1 MIQDCFSPKV
11 SFKRAGVGKLRLG
24 EKAGLLQVRCQT
36 DVNLKFDV
44 NLKPVNTCT
53 RLSASRMSG
62 VATLKQTATS
72 DINVNRYFNLD
83 NAFITTRYKLNP
95 ASIFARPSTSAFVS
109 ARPHKIAGT
118 HDSYRAFDNF
128 VATEKLYPSGIEV
141 FESGFNRIIGLVS
154 SIDDGVLTG
163 NYLKNGL
170 PSSRVS
176 RDSIFL
182 RSQEQFG
189 KPTGDHNNYKLVLE
203 MDKPST
209 DMLESFLAIRID
221 APIENFRSHKPLSYK
236 FHNLKFTDPS
246 GNLIVQYK
254 DFTAVGESKYLST
267 VNPTTYLTEPLINN
281 AKLDKD
287 DSNYPLLLNESGYL
301 LNIDIETSTL
311 DDPFDTGFSKGFSED
326 NRPISGR
333 REDFRIISLEI
344 LSQGVSNLR
353 NDAILP
359 FSVQVPATGLRTER
373 KIFPSNLLKYNFDTT
388 IYPSGEH
395 SLWKD
400 DSNNTFNDTEDNSY
414 LSNLLRLD
422 GNDKFIELSST
433 TAVADSGKLKLKFSH
448 EPPTSAFRYAD
459 GAFQFAFESDSFDA
473 AGKRQVS
480 DIDSFFVV
488 DDIELKVTAK
498 KSASSRDY
506 VIDVVGYSDDKLLH
520 ITPKIGGFLQNASGQ
535 HPSGIG
541 VTPVSSGFANINDL
555 GISTLPISDKF
566 SYFETSGTNNLGG
579 NHYSLPLT
587 PIVNTTEFTEYTI
600 PLDIYPDNVR
610 LGKSVDYS
618 MSSYFEHLYLDL
630 FPFPSGA
637 AISNISLLIKYRPSN
652 ALPLHTIAHE
662 KEPLHRSRTKAYPSS
677 SQSADRKINSI
688 IQNSGLSLI
697 ESIPHGYQSPTTIK
711 TNYARRWRGVGGN
724 VVTGPFQPTVF
735 DFSFENPQLD
745 TPFLNGAFDF
755 TKIEDGFVLPNQSG
769 LLNNNVS
776 GFYNASFSSNLI
788 ENIGLRF
795 NSSGLFVN
803 QQRDYKTLDWTQTGS
818 ELSGKI
824 LDSFGKALRL
834 SGPDA
839 NINFGSGISVSGGFA
854 AYIRFS
860 PDVSISGSSYNLWD
874 SGVLLSKWNHGEEL
888 EFLLAYSGGH
898 LAAHARDIDNNTI
911 SIYDSQDYTNYQYP
925 LSVLLTYN
933 DNLSSGLKLYADSEI
948 ASGSYNLLRA
958 SSTPFFMAS
967 GNSPIVAGFS
977 SASGVGTNV
986 FVTDIGLSFHNA
998 SGSNIRESG
1007 INLDMKQTDVE
1018 DFFSGHRAKFWN
1030 AGESNVYDRYKL
1042 WSFVDQNTDKW
1053 HIGHFNL
1060 CMFDQSFSR
1069 FTKRVGRDYIQFKL
1083 SHSGFPYYQTT
1094 NLALPS
1100 GSIQT
1105 SGLAYHSQLENDMLR
1120 LDIGT
1125 IPDGDSHRLYSA
1137 SPRIS
1142 KNFPRGY
1149 KFEESAFVVDTVIQS
1164 QIDQEVNWN
1173 DGNTGPKLIVSL
1185 YAPQKDPTT
1194 YVESNFG
1201 LVNRHYHYLPSNG
1214 CMTKVSS
1221 TFDYNDWVDKSEPWA
1236 EFNPRTA
1243 STEFDHK
1250 FYSDD
1255 IDKMFIQ
1262 YDIAFPSGD
1271 KFNSNIKL
1279 HAINLNLENV
1289 LASGDTVESSGFALY
1304 ASGNTISANALE
1316 LFVDALVNISGA
1328 PPSGLTLYS
1337 SGAAIPTVS
1346 GESPSGLLMS
1356 TLAYDPS
1363 TVGRAS
1369 GMYLGSGLSL
1379 FSSGDGTIG
1388 FDPSLIIHEGMYGVV
1403 NTDFNPVVNLFTEG
1417 GASGVKVSDGA
1428 LSISTFNDGILD
1440 STSGDLFLFNQS
1452 AGLADPVLDSGNIT
1466 MFLHGVPQLNPF
1478 IELVDTMPLYLG
1490 GLDFNTTS
1498 SGSLDLR
1505 IIGQPIIN
1513 GANNDIH
1520 LFTTNYSVAPGD
1532 LGQEF
1537 INWTNINTGTG
1548 ILTVENDYSYLESN
1562 DEIRGV
1568 DLICYGDCD
1577 STDEPCTDPE
1587 IIIHGKNFG
1596 QDCVD
1601 GGIFRAKRLYT
1612 NLATS
1617 GFKTDVGYSGNYYGI
1632 RKLTGLIP
1640 HAPYDIKVVGRTAG
1654 EERKELPRSLS
1665 IGYGTNENVH
1675 FSGIKLIAD
1684 GIQGASGNAPP
1695 SSTTPRNAFDE
1706 YGKSVC
1712 VGKKY
1717 MVVGSPKHHVFD
1729 YDSRDLGEA
1738 GTVFLYERNPEPSG
1752 YDWSNQDDKS
1762 GFSFVSELT
1771 LPVGLKRD
1779 YKVDFISSENSLDP
1793 LKKLPFPTTKSNW
1806 YNIGEGR
1813 NFGSSVDMSNSGES
1827 PTIVVGAP
1835 NSVWSRTFADPVP
1848 TPIDVALFVFTRPF
1862 KEFEV
1867 VKTLGHGAEETVI
1880 PGKRTY
1886 RDILPALDNV
1896 NFLYKYYS
1904 NPAISINLKVI
1915 VVEPNLTSGPVGD
1928 QGFIGE
1934 TEGVAHKFSIFN
1946 HERGNFRGQSHTTQ
1960 MFQQLQEI
1968 FHGPTSGVY
1977 PFDDSKPNSGIPV
1990 IVGALV
1996 DDSISMGEETLGESG
2011 NDAIDQFFDW
2021 YKEYSLASG
2030 VKNFDNQSSAGA
2042 TFRGSTD
2049 SGEDWIKL
2057 SINLISQVFDT
2068 GRMTAS
2074 EDFKLF
2080 STSVGTFN
2088 NNTARFN
2095 ISPPSGGAVF
2105 VYEEEIN
2112 DGVLEWNPI
2121 QIIDS
2126 PTESRNIHP
2135 DRFGHDVAISDDKS
2149 TIVIGSPYMDEAVG
2163 IYERDETVIA
2173 SEYVG
2178 GWINRVGQNDEP
2190 FGYLRDKY
2198 RRYQELN
2205 KALGSAQ
2212 ANKILFDE
2220 LNASGKL
2227 QLRIDENIQPY
2238 SLNQYYKHSDMIPT
2252 IPGGWN
2258 FLYSKFAP
2266 TPRLGYSVDI
2276 NSDGSIIAAGAPTD
2290 SVLNEYNDFAVWWRP
2305 GATHTSQWFSTTN
2318 AGSVTMLEGRKYYPH
2333 NNKAVE
2339 YTRLGN
2345 KHRILNEE
2353 EQGAGLFDHMTAIY
2367 RNAGI
2372 DFSRLPNSEVDIP
2385 NDTGLVFMITPAID
2399 GLSDEIVENIQNWLG
2414 LGDRHLVLVSDDP
2427 IYEGSGAYATTN
2439 NVVNQLLTRLD
2450 SRMEVVPARSEYE
2463 SLIGSNRKDNIP
2475 FNELDISIIPSFIPD
2490 GTTGFSYPNIFDN
2503 SFSGLRGS
2511 GVADIKLNY
2520 PGIYEGYHCSER
2532 RNNIF
2537 ETDLAGNETGDFPT
2551 YQELNDRCE
2560 MIPQHGGDLRAEW
2573 IDFCENPIGL
2583 GIITFPVNLALAF
2596 GTQTSV
2602 SVGCCIEDCPPPS
2615 PNLPNREPIPLL
2627 VASEHIS
2634 EERIIPAIPEKI
2646 VEEDVVVG
2654 YEVKTTGPFFSND
2667 CFEEAAFYWT
2677 ADSNNYKG
2685 LNTNLGFTSSPSKY
2699 ITDNESV
2706 ASRKNILRSESH
2718 TEGQVKNVRNQ
2729 IGHFNIIAKEKYKD
2743 TTSEVYIIGNTEM
2756 ELREFILSEA
2766 DNDKNLLIYRS
2777 ILKSVDSDEFLTRI
2791 AQLGG
2796 WTNRTTFKDGREDSY
2811 LEELFAFL
2819 PPDVAYNVNDLENHI
2834 LTSTYDAAWIA
2845 NTDQTIPSEDLNV
2858 LKAWLSQGNRKLF
2871 ISCGRED
2878 SSENQT
2884 ITDQNIPL
2892 ENIEA
2897 VESLVAGLELN
2908 IKPLR
2913 LPVKNKVASTRD
2925 FFPATENFYSSFGE
2939 VANEFGDFNFNR
2951 SVSAGLLAHNSLS
2964 IFGGE
2969 RLIGTDDEP
2978 TSQERRLPNLLTDD
2992 NFVILG
2998 VPFFKTGVAKV
3009 TFPVLPGSGYRIFI
3023 DTISATP
3030 DERSSFEYKFT
3041 NCNRRFGVLSSGS
3054 LSDITDIV
3062 HMPSDTDHNKDKVI
3076 ATDFIGNSLIKQD
3089 SVLSD
3094 GIVTGFRIDAE
3105 DGEVSRPFEFTFRGD
3120 VNTQSINIY
3129 VPSGDGIDHDNVNKI
3144 NEISIYINSNRIN
3157 YPVKEYDK
3165 LPKTQRIVGIS
3176 GCLVPPSFDATLVP
3190 VMGKR
3195 EVVLPAVPEQR
3206 FIVEETRPISTSSL
3220 KYCPSDE
3227 CREIFTNRDPTSVIA
3242 DGPVVAAQ
3250 EIYFQKPFDVG
3261 VNRSRIT
3268 VLTDASMIQGRRIA
3282 DEGGVIDDN
3291 IISFLQ
3297 SLYPITSFPGQD
3309 EVLDD
3314 DFEMEYKVYDV
3325 TTKITAPVKGS
3336 PQKFFNSTGNSGQM
3350 IRFAGDGNPA
3360 TSGRAMTFFSDDID
3374 STTLDRNGNP
3384 KSPLHIEIGKGAE
3397 KLLPKDPPYADH
3409 DQIQQMKLSAI
3420 EAFSAAQ
3427 YSYGGTAKFS
3437 GVVDGKMYQ
3446 DAFYG
3451 EMPQLLAEKG
3461 YDYLDFDKIPSGYPG
3476 DLFGY
3481 SVAIQDKTVV
3491 IGSPFA
3497 AFSSETP
3504 TTWSYVSGVTVKNE
3518 QASGTVLG
3526 YGGGAGSAFLYGR
3539 GERVLS
3545 EYGVTGGE
3553 TGWQLLKKIRPE
3565 SINVGQ
3571 DLCLDGINE
3580 TAISQ
3585 DVTRLGTNNYKIA
3598 DLRDNSF
3605 VTDQFGASVDIQSDT
3620 IVIGAPGHDF
3630 PNLEQMEFER
3640 GGEASGAFN
3649 HKEFNLSIDIPLR
3662 TVYDVGES
3670 GLRYQLSLSGSGT
3683 TAVLNNG
3690 AAYVYEI
3697 INSDWEARTKG
3708 CSFVQ
3713 KIVPKGYFSRVQKDY
3728 EGMLIETPVS
3738 GSENDYYGRSVSVY
3752 QANRVD
3758 SNYSIA
3764 VGVPAHMCAT
3774 SGDHSSFASGVN
3786 TGAVYISDG
3795 MLREPNS
3802 TLPNPDASIFATVYA
3817 NSGIDRSDPSGD
3829 YISLHFTNSGVY
3841 DYIFESNGRL
3851 YTNEDGE
3858 IFLEASGQDPAD
3870 RSFTAHRP
3878 LIQEITG
3885 KYVHGTPEKG
3895 LLRLFAS
3902 GQGPMTSGSLPLY
3915 NQAKDSAIVYNNL
3928 GLYASASLGSVSGV
3942 FEGSGLTLYSSGVL
3956 GS

>member
-11 SFKRAGVGKLRLG
+11 SFKKAGVGKLRLG
-24 EKAGLLQVRCQT
+24 ERAGLLQVRCQT
-36 DVNLKFDV
+36 DVNLKFDI
-44 NLKPVNTCT
+44 NLKAANTGD
-53 RLSASRMSG
+53 RLISSKMLG
-62 VATLKQTATS
+62 FATLKQTTTS

-118 HDSYRAFDNF
+118 HDSYREFDNF

-141 FESGFNRIIGLVS
+141 FESGFNRIIGVAS
-154 SIDDGVLTG
+154 SIDDGVLIG

-170 PSSRVS
+170 PSSRVT

-182 RSQEQFG
+182 RSQERFG
-189 KPTGDHNNYKLVLE
+189 KPKDDHNNYKLVLE

-209 DMLESFLAIRID
+209 DMLESFLAIRVD

-236 FHNLKFTDPS
+236 FNNLKFTDPS

-254 DFTAVGESKYLST
+254 DFTVKGESKYLST

-287 DSNYPLLLNESGYL
+287 DSNYPLFFNESGYL
-301 LNIDIETSTL
+301 LNIDVETSTL
-311 DDPFDTGFSKGFSED
+311 DDPFNVGFSNAFSED
-326 NRPISGR
+326 NRPVGGR

-344 LSQGVSNLR
+344 LSQGLSNFR

-395 SLWKD
+395 SLWTD
-400 DSNNTFNDTEDNSY
+400 NGNHTFNDVEDNSH
-414 LSNLLRLD
+414 LSNILRLD

-433 TAVADSGKLKLKFSH
+433 TAIADSGKLKLKFSH
-448 EPPTSAFRYAD
+448 ESPTSAFRYAD
-459 GAFQFAFESDSFDA
+459 GAFQFAFSSNSFDA
-473 AGKRQVS
+473 ANKRQVS

-488 DDIELKVTAK
+488 DEIELKVTAK

-506 VIDVVGYSDDKLLH
+506 VIDAVGYSDDKLLH

-652 ALPLHTIAHE
+652 ALPLHTVAHE
-662 KEPLHRSRTKAYPSS
+662 KEPLHKSEAKGYPSS
-677 SQSADRKINSI
+677 SQSTDRKINSV

-711 TNYARRWRGVGGN
+711 TNYARRWRGVDGN
-724 VVTGPFQPTVF
+724 VMTGPFQPTVF

-745 TPFLNGAFDF
+745 APFLNGTFDF

-769 LLNNNVS
+769 LLDNNVS

-795 NSSGLFVN
+795 NNSGLFVN

-824 LDSFGKALRL
+824 LDSFDKALRL

-933 DNLSSGLKLYADSEI
+933 DNLSSRLKLYVDSEI
-948 ASGSYNLLRA
+948 ASGSYDLLRA
-958 SSTPFFMAS
+958 SSTSFFMAS

-986 FVTDIGLSFHNA
+986 FATDVGLSFHNA
-998 SGSNIRESG
+998 SGSNITESG
-1007 INLDMKQTDVE
+1007 INLDMKQTEVE
-1018 DFFSGHRAKFWN
+1018 GFFSGHRAKFWN
-1030 AGESNVYDRYKL
+1030 AGESHVYDRYKL
-1042 WSFVDQNTDKW
+1042 WSFVDQNTSKW
-1053 HIGHFNL
+1053 KIGEFNF
-1060 CMFDQSFSR
+1060 CMFDQNFSR
-1069 FTKRVGRDYIQFKL
+1069 FSKRVGRDYIQFKL

-1105 SGLAYHSQLENDMLR
+1105 SGLAYHSQIENDMLR

-1125 IPDGDSHRLYSA
+1125 IADGDSHRLYSA

-1164 QIDQEVNWN
+1164 QIDTEVNWN

-1214 CMTKVSS
+1214 CMTKISS

-1243 STEFDHK
+1243 STEFEHK

-1271 KFNSNIKL
+1271 KFTSNIKL
-1279 HAINLNLENV
+1279 HSINLNLENV
-1289 LASGDTVESSGFALY
+1289 LASGDAISSSGFALF
-1304 ASGNTISANALE
+1304 ASGNTLSSNALE
-1316 LFVDALVNISGA
+1316 LFVDSLVNISGA
-1328 PPSGLTLYS
+1328 QPSGLTLYS

-1363 TVGRAS
+1363 TVSRAS
-1369 GMYLGSGLSL
+1369 GMYLSL
-1379 FSSGDGTIG
+1379 FSSGDATIG
-1388 FDPSLIIHEGMYGVV
+1388 FDPNLIIHEGMYGIV

-1417 GASGVKVSDGA
+1417 GASGVKVLDGA

-1452 AGLADPVLDSGNIT
+1452 AGLADPILDSGSIT

-1478 IELVDTMPLYLG
+1478 VELVDTLPLYLG
-1490 GLDFNTTS
+1490 GVDLNITS

-1513 GANNDIH
+1513 GINNDIH
-1520 LFTTNYSVAPGD
+1520 LFTTNYNVAPGD

-1537 INWTNINTGTG
+1537 ISWTNVNAGTG
-1548 ILTVENDYSYLESN
+1548 ISTIESDYSYLESS

-1568 DLICYGDCD
+1568 DLTCYGDCE

-1632 RKLTGLIP
+1632 RKFTGLIP
-1640 HAPYDIKVVGRTAG
+1640 HAPYDIQVFGRTAG

-1684 GIQGASGNAPP
+1684 GIQGASGNTPP

-1706 YGKSVC
+1706 YGKSVR

-1717 MVVGSPKHHVFD
+1717 MAVGSPKHHVFD

-1738 GTVFLYERNPEPSG
+1738 GTVFLYERNSEPSG

-1779 YKVDFISSENSLDP
+1779 YAVAITSKDDP
-1793 LKKLPFPTTKSNW
+1793 LQPESDEKLPFATTRAEW

-1835 NSVWSRTFADPVP
+1835 NSVWSRTFSDPVP
-1848 TPIDVALFVFTRPF
+1848 TPVEVALFVFTRPF
-1862 KEFEV
+1862 KEFEN
-1867 VKTLGHGAEETVI
+1867 VKRQGRGAQQTVI
-1880 PGKRTY
+1880 PGKKTY
-1886 RDILPALDNV
+1886 RDILPALDNI

-1904 NPAISINLKVI
+1904 NPAVSINLKVI
-1915 VVEPNLTSGPVGD
+1915 VVEPNLTSGPAGD
-1928 QGFIGE
+1928 QDFIGG
-1934 TEGVAHKFSIFN
+1934 TEDVAFKFSIFN
-1946 HERGNFRGQSHTTQ
+1946 HERGKFRGQSHTTQ

-1968 FHGPTSGVY
+1968 FHGPTSGIY
-1977 PFDDSKPNSGIPV
+1977 PLDNSKLNSGIPV

-1996 DDSISMGEETLGESG
+1996 DDSISMGSETLGESG

-2021 YKEYSLASG
+2021 YKEYSFASG
-2030 VKNFDNQSSAGA
+2030 VTNFSNEPSAGS
-2042 TFRGSTD
+2042 TFRTSTD
-2049 SGEDWIKL
+2049 SGEDWIGL
-2057 SINLISQVFDT
+2057 SINLIKTVFDT
-2068 GRMTAS
+2068 GRMAAN

-2095 ISPPSGGAVF
+2095 MPPPSGGAVF
-2105 VYEEEIN
+2105 VYEEELN
-2112 DGVLEWNPI
+2112 DGKLEWNPI
-2121 QIIDS
+2121 QIINS
-2126 PTESRNIHP
+2126 PTKSKNVYA

-2149 TIVIGSPYMDEAVG
+2149 TIVIGSPYIDEAIS
-2163 IYERDETVIA
+2163 IYERNPYTFA
-2173 SEYVG
+2173 HEYVG
-2178 GWINRVGQNDEP
+2178 NWINRVGPNDKP

-2198 RRYQELN
+2198 RRFQELVP
-2205 KALGSAQ
+2205 ALGRGEAQ
-2212 ANKILFDE
+2212 KVLFNE

-2227 QLRIDENIQPY
+2227 QLRIDEDIKAY
-2238 SLNQYYKHSDMIPT
+2238 ELNQRYTHSEMKPT
-2252 IPGGWN
+2252 IPPDWE

-2266 TPRLGYSVDI
+2266 TPRLGYSVDT

-2290 SVLNEYNDFAVWWRP
+2290 SVLNEYNDFTVWWRP
-2305 GATHTSQWFSTTN
+2305 GAIHTSQWFSTTN
-2318 AGSVTMLEGRKYYPH
+2318 AGSVTVLEGQKYYVH
-2333 NNKAVE
+2333 KNKAVE

-2367 RNAGI
+2367 RDAGI
-2372 DFSRLPNSEVDIP
+2372 DFSILPNDEVDIP
-2385 NDTGLVFMITPAID
+2385 NDAGLMFMITPAID

-2427 IYEGSGAYATTN
+2427 IYENSGAYATTN
-2439 NVVNQLLTRLD
+2439 NIVNELLTRLD
-2450 SRMEVVPARSEYE
+2450 SRIEVVPARSEYE
-2463 SLIGSNRKDNIP
+2463 SLVGSNRIDNSP
-2475 FNELDISIIPSFIPD
+2475 FNEMDLNIIPSFIPG
-2490 GTTGFSYPNIFDN
+2490 GTTGFSYPNILDN
-2503 SFSGLRGS
+2503 NFSGLRGS
-2511 GVADIKLNY
+2511 GVADIKLNF
-2520 PGIYEGYHCSER
+2520 PGIYSAYDCGER
-2532 RNNIF
+2532 TNNIF
-2537 ETDLAGNETGDFPT
+2537 ETDLAGNETGAFPA
-2551 YQELNDRCE
+2551 YQEMNDRCE

-2573 IDFCENPIGL
+2573 IDFCENPVGL

-2596 GTQTSV
+2596 GTQTEV
-2602 SVGCCIEDCPPPS
+2602 TVGCCVQDCPPP
-2615 PNLPNREPIPLL
+2615 PLDLPNREPIPLL
-2627 VASEHIS
+2627 VANEHS
-2634 EERIIPAIPEKI
+2634 LEEKIIPAIPERIKK
-2646 VEEDVVVG
+2646 VEVVVG
-2654 YEVKTTGPFFSND
+2654 FETKTGGPFFSKD
-2667 CFEEAAFYWT
+2667 CFEEAQFYWT

-2706 ASRKNILRSESH
+2706 ASRRSILRSKSH
-2718 TEGQVKNVRNQ
+2718 SEGQVINERNP
-2729 IGHFNIIAKEKYKD
+2729 IDNFNIISKEKYKD
-2743 TTSEVYIIGNTEM
+2743 TTSEVYIIGNTDM
-2756 ELREFILSEA
+2756 ELREFLLNAEV
-2766 DNDKNLLIYRS
+2766 DDKNLLIYRS
-2777 ILKSVDSDEFLTRI
+2777 ILKSVGNSDEFLTRI

-2796 WTNRTTFKDGREDSY
+2796 WTNRTAFKDGREDSY
-2811 LEELFAFL
+2811 LEELLGFL
-2819 PPDVAYNVNDLENHI
+2819 PPEVAYNVDDLENHI

-2858 LKAWLSQGNRKLF
+2858 LKAWLSQGDRKLF
-2871 ISCGRED
+2871 ITCGRED
-2878 SSENQT
+2878 SSSNET

-2897 VESLVAGLELN
+2897 LESLAAGLELN
-2908 IKPLR
+2908 MRPLR
-2913 LPVKNKVASTRD
+2913 LPVKNKVASMQD
-2925 FFPATENFYSSFGE
+2925 FFPDVESIFKTFGE
-2939 VANEFGDFNFNR
+2939 LNDQMRDFGFGQEDL
-2951 SVSAGLLAHNSLS
+2951 SAGGSATSAIPAFNSLS
-2964 IFGGE
+2964 ISGGE
-2969 RLIGTDDEP
+2969 RIFGTNDSGS
-2978 TSQERRLPNLLTDD
+2978 TNRRANKLTDD
-2992 NFVILG
+2992 KFIIVG
-2998 VPFFKTGVAKV
+2998 VPYFKTGVTKV
-3009 TFPVLPGSGYRIFI
+3009 TFPVLPGSGYRVFF
-3023 DTISATP
+3023 DTMSATP
-3030 DERSSFEYKFT
+3030 DEKSSFEYTFS
-3041 NCNRRFGVLSSGS
+3041 NCNRKAGVLSSGT
-3054 LSDITDIV
+3054 LKNIEDII
-3062 HMPSDTDHNKDKVI
+3062 HMPSDESHNKVKFIDKAFV
-3076 ATDFIGNSLIKQD
+3076 
-3089 SVLSD
+3089 
-3094 GIVTGFRIDAE
+3094 GFELAKDDNAGSRLDAE
-3105 DGEVSRPFEFTFRGD
+3105 NGEKLNPFEFNYKGD
-3120 VNTQSINIY
+3120 VNTESINLY
-3129 VPSGDGIDHDNVNKI
+3129 VPSGDGKDHDNVNTI
-3144 NEISIYINSNRIN
+3144 DEISIYINSNYIN
-3157 YPVKEYDK
+3157 YPTDDYDK
-3165 LPKTQRIVGIS
+3165 LPKTQRLIGIS
-3176 GCLVPPSFDATLVP
+3176 GCLVPFSFEDELVP
-3190 VMGKR
+3190 VMGIQ
-3195 EVVLPAVPEQR
+3195 EVVIPAVPEQR
-3206 FIVEETRPISTSSL
+3206 LVIQETRPISTSSH
-3220 KYCPSDE
+3220 KYCPTDE
-3227 CREIFTNRDPTSVIA
+3227 CKEIFTNRDPTNVIA

-3261 VNRSRIT
+3261 MKRSRIT

-3282 DEGGVIDDN
+3282 DEGGVIDEN
-3291 IISFLQ
+3291 VIRFLQ
-3297 SLYPITSFPGQD
+3297 TLYPTTFFPKQID
-3309 EVLDD
+3309 ELLDD
-3314 DFEMEYKVYDV
+3314 EDMEREFKVYDV
-3325 TTKITAPVKGS
+3325 VTKITAPVKGS

-3350 IRFAGDGNPA
+3350 IRFAGDGTPA
-3360 TSGRAMTFFSDDID
+3360 TSGRAMTFFSDDVD
-3374 STTLDRNGNP
+3374 PTTINNHGFL
-3384 KSPLHIEIGKGAE
+3384 KSPLPMQTGKGAQ
-3397 KLLPKDPPYADH
+3397 KLTPRDPPYPNGEQVD
-3409 DQIQQMKLSAI
+3409 QMKLGAI
-3420 EAFSAAQ
+3420 EAFSSAQ

-3437 GVVDGKMYQ
+3437 GVIDGKMYQ
-3446 DAFYG
+3446 DAYYG
-3451 EMPQLLAEKG
+3451 EFPQIIGEKG
-3461 YDYLDFDKIPSGYPG
+3461 YDYLDFDKLPSGYPG

-3481 SVAIQDKTVV
+3481 SVAIQDKTIA

-3526 YGGGAGSAFLYGR
+3526 YGGGAGSVFLYGK
-3539 GERVLS
+3539 GERTLS
-3545 EYGVTGGE
+3545 EYGVVGGFK
-3553 TGWQLLKKIRPE
+3553 GWELLKKFRPQ

-3571 DLCLDGINE
+3571 NLCLNGINE

-3585 DVTRLGTNNYKIA
+3585 NVTRLGPNNYKIA

-3605 VTDQFGASVDIQSDT
+3605 VTDQFGASVDIHGDT

-3649 HKEFNLSIDIPLR
+3649 YKEFNVSIDIPLR

-3670 GLRYQLSLSGSGT
+3670 GLRHQLSLSGSGT

-3697 INSDWEARTKG
+3697 INDDWEERTKSF
-3708 CSFVQ
+3708 SFVQ

-3728 EGMLIETPVS
+3728 EGMLVETAVS

-3752 QANRVD
+3752 QANRAD

-3764 VGVPAHMCAT
+3764 VGAPAHMCAT

-3795 MLREPNS
+3795 MLRKPSS
-3802 TLPNPDASIFATVYA
+3802 TLPSPDASIFATVYA
-3817 NSGIDRSDPSGD
+3817 NSGIDRSDPNGD
-3829 YISLHFTNSGVY
+3829 YISLHFTNNGVY
-3841 DYIFESNGRL
+3841 DHIFKSSGRL

-3858 IFLEASGQDPAD
+3858 IFLEASGRDPAD

-3885 KYVHGTPEKG
+3885 KYVHGTPENNSI
-3895 LLRLFAS
+3895 RLFAS
-3902 GQGPMTSGSLPLY
+3902 GQGPMVSGSLPLY
-3915 NQAKDSAIVYNNL
+3915 NQAKGSAIVYNNL
-3928 GLYASASLGSVSGV
+3928 GLYASASTGSISGV

>member
-36 DVNLKFDV
+36 NVNLKFDV

-95 ASIFARPSTSAFVS
+95 ASIFSRPSTSAFVS

-141 FESGFNRIIGLVS
+141 FESGFNRIIGIAS

-189 KPTGDHNNYKLVLE
+189 KPTEDHNNYKLVLE

-221 APIENFRSHKPLSYK
+221 APVENFRSHKPLSYK

-246 GNLIVQYK
+246 GNLIIQYK
-254 DFTAVGESKYLST
+254 DFIVRGESKYLST
-267 VNPTTYLTEPLINN
+267 VNPTTYLTEPLTNN
-281 AKLDKD
+281 AKLDND
-287 DSNYPLLLNESGYL
+287 DSDYPLFINESGYL
-301 LNIDIETSTL
+301 LNIDVETSTS
-311 DDPFDTGFSKGFSED
+311 DDPFDGGFTKGFSED
-326 NRPISGR
+326 NRPLYGR

-353 NDAILP
+353 SDAILP

-400 DSNNTFNDTEDNSY
+400 DGNNTFNDAEDNSY

-422 GNDKFIELSST
+422 DNDKFIELSST
-433 TAVADSGKLKLKFSH
+433 TTVADSGKLKLKFSH
-448 EPPTSAFRYAD
+448 ETPTSAFKYAD
-459 GAFQFAFESDSFDA
+459 GAFQFAFESDSFVA

-480 DIDSFFVV
+480 DTDSFFVV

-541 VTPVSSGFANINDL
+541 VAPVSSGFANINDL

-662 KEPLHRSRTKAYPSS
+662 KEPLHRSRTKGYPSS
-677 SQSADRKINSI
+677 SQSTDRKINSI

-724 VVTGPFQPTVF
+724 VMTGPFQPTVF

-745 TPFLNGAFDF
+745 TPFINGAFDF

-769 LLNNNVS
+769 LLDNNVS
-776 GFYNASFSSNLI
+776 GFYNASFSSNII

-824 LDSFGKALRL
+824 LDSFDKALRL

-874 SGVLLSKWNHGEEL
+874 SGVLLSKWNQGEEL

-898 LAAHARDIDNNTI
+898 LAARARDINNNTI

-948 ASGSYNLLRA
+948 ASGSYDLLRA

-1053 HIGHFNL
+1053 NIGDFNL

-1214 CMTKVSS
+1214 CMKKISS
-1221 TFDYNDWVDKSEPWA
+1221 TFDYNDWIDKSEPWA
-1236 EFNPRTA
+1236 EFNSRTA

-1271 KFNSNIKL
+1271 KFTSNIKL

-1403 NTDFNPVVNLFTEG
+1403 NTDFNPAVNLFTEG

-1478 IELVDTMPLYLG
+1478 IELVDTIPLYLA
-1490 GLDFNTTS
+1490 GLDFNITS

-1513 GANNDIH
+1513 GVNNDIH
-1520 LFTTNYSVAPGD
+1520 LFTTSYNVAPGD

-1568 DLICYGDCD
+1568 DLTCYGDCD
-1577 STDEPCTDPE
+1577 STDEPCIDPE

-1617 GFKTDVGYSGNYYGI
+1617 GFKTDIGYSGNYYGI

-1684 GIQGASGNAPP
+1684 GIQGASGNVPP
-1695 SSTTPRNAFDE
+1695 SSTTPRNALDE
-1706 YGKSVC
+1706 YGKAVKISED
-1712 VGKKY
+1712 Y
-1717 MVVGSPKHHVFD
+1717 MVVGSPKHNIVD
-1729 YDSRDLGEA
+1729 YASTNLGNA
-1738 GTVFLYERNPEPSG
+1738 GTVFLYKRNAIPSG
-1752 YDWSNQDDKS
+1752 HDWSTQDDKA
-1762 GFSFVSELT
+1762 GFSFVSELS
-1771 LPVGLKRD
+1771 LPEGLKRD
-1779 YKVDFISSENSLDP
+1779 YSVPKVVREDP
-1793 LKKLPFPTTKSNW
+1793 LNASVSLPFPTTQTNW

-1813 NFGSSVDMSNSGES
+1813 NFGSSVDISSSGGS

-1835 NSVWSRTFADPVP
+1835 NSVWSRTFTDPVP
-1848 TPIDVALFVFTRPF
+1848 DPIEVALLIFTRPF
-1862 KEFEV
+1862 VENQPVRTTGRE
-1867 VKTLGHGAEETVI
+1867 AEATVI
-1880 PGKRTY
+1880 HGFRTY
-1886 RDILPALDNV
+1886 RDILPRLNDV

-1904 NPAISINLKVI
+1904 NPAVAINLKII
-1915 VVEPNLTSGPVGD
+1915 VVEPNITSGPVGD
-1928 QGFIGE
+1928 QTFIGE
-1934 TEGVAHKFSIFN
+1934 TEDTAFKFSIFN
-1946 HERGNFRGQSHTTQ
+1946 HERGNFRGQIHTTH
-1960 MFQQLQEI
+1960 MVQQLQEL
-1968 FHGPTSGVY
+1968 FHGPVSGIY

-1990 IVGALV
+1990 IVGALI
-1996 DDSISMGEETLGESG
+1996 DDSISMGQEVLGELDS
-2011 NDAIDQFFDW
+2011 DAVDQFFDW
-2021 YKEYSLASG
+2021 YKGYSLASG
-2030 VKNFDNQSSAGA
+2030 VKNFDNQPSAGS
-2042 TFRGSTD
+2042 TFRTLS
-2049 SGEDWIKL
+2049 SKGEGWIKQ
-2057 SINLISQVFDT
+2057 SIDLIDEVFDT
-2068 GRMTAS
+2068 GRMAAS

-2080 STSVGTFN
+2080 STSIGTFN
-2088 NNTARFN
+2088 NNTAKFN

-2105 VYEEEIN
+2105 VFEEENN
-2112 DGVLEWNPI
+2112 DGTLEFNPV
-2121 QIIDS
+2121 QMIDS
-2126 PTESRNIHP
+2126 PTQSRNIHP
-2135 DRFGHDVAISDDKS
+2135 DRFAHDVAISHDKS
-2149 TIVIGSPYMDEAVG
+2149 TIVIGSPYMQQAVR
-2163 IYERDETVIA
+2163 IYEKDNFIIA
-2173 SEYVG
+2173 SDYVG
-2178 GWINRVGQNDEP
+2178 NWINRVGQNDQP

-2198 RRYQELN
+2198 RRYQELVP
-2205 KALGSAQ
+2205 ALGASQ
-2212 ANKILFDE
+2212 AGKVLFDE

-2227 QLRIDENIQPY
+2227 QLRIDEDIR
-2238 SLNQYYKHSDMIPT
+2238 QYKLVKEYKYSDMKPT
-2252 IPGGWN
+2252 VPSEWE
-2258 FLYSKFAP
+2258 FLYSQFAP
-2266 TPRLGYSVDI
+2266 TPRLGYSVDT
-2276 NSDGSIIAAGAPTD
+2276 NEDGSIVAAGAPTD
-2290 SVLNEYNDFAVWWRP
+2290 SVLNKFNDFAVWWRP
-2305 GATHTSQWFSTTN
+2305 GATHTSQWFSSTN
-2318 AGSVTMLEGRKYYPH
+2318 AGSVTVFESRKYYPH
-2333 NNKAVE
+2333 ANKAVE

-2345 KHRILNEE
+2345 KHRMLNEDDQNE
-2353 EQGAGLFDHMTAIY
+2353 GLFSHMNAIY
-2367 RNAGI
+2367 NNVNI
-2372 DFSRLPNSEVDIP
+2372 EFSRLEENQVDIP
-2385 NDTGLVFMITPAID
+2385 NDAGLMFMITPAVD

-2414 LGDRHLVLVSDDP
+2414 LGDRHLVLVADDP
-2427 IYEGSGAYATTN
+2427 IYEADGAYETTN
-2439 NVVNQLLTRLD
+2439 NIVNELLKKLD
-2450 SRMEVVPARSEYE
+2450 SRMEVVPSRNDYE
-2463 SLIGSNRKDNIP
+2463 SLIGSNRKDGKPFKESDFNIQESYAP
-2475 FNELDISIIPSFIPD
+2475 T
-2490 GTTGFSYPNIFDN
+2490 GTTFYDYFSPN
-2503 SFSGLRGS
+2503 SLRGS

-2520 PGIYEGYHCSER
+2520 PGIYEAYNCSER
-2532 RNNIF
+2532 SNIFF
-2537 ETDLAGNETGDFPT
+2537 ETDAAGNETGGFPT
-2551 YQELNDRCE
+2551 YQELNNRCK
-2560 MIPQHGGDLRAEW
+2560 MIPQHGGDLRAEYN
-2573 IDFCENPIGL
+2573 DFCENPIGL
-2583 GIITFPVNLALAF
+2583 GYIVYPVNLALAF
-2596 GTQTSV
+2596 GTATTTSY
-2602 SVGCCIEDCPPPS
+2602 GCCVSDCPPPKATV
-2615 PNLPNREPIPLL
+2615 NMEPIPLL
-2627 VASEHIS
+2627 VASEHVL
-2634 EERIIPAIPEKI
+2634 ENKIIKGIPEKI
-2646 VEEDVVVG
+2646 IKVPVVVG
-2654 YEVKTTGPFFSND
+2654 HELTARPTFSET
-2667 CFEEAAFYWT
+2667 CFSEASFYWT
-2677 ADSNNYKG
+2677 GDSNNY
-2685 LNTNLGFTSSPSKY
+2685 NAISYNLGFTTSPSRF
-2699 ITDNESV
+2699 ITENETILD
-2706 ASRKNILRSESH
+2706 KTNLLRSESH
-2718 TEGQVKNVRNQ
+2718 VEGSIVNLRNP
-2729 IGHFNIIAKEKYKD
+2729 IDHFNYIAKENYGN
-2743 TTSEVYIIGNTEM
+2743 TTSEVYIIGGTET
-2756 ELREFILSEA
+2756 ELERFIMDSQVQ
-2766 DNDKNLLIYRS
+2766 DKNILLYRS
-2777 ILKSVDSDEFLTRI
+2777 LLKKVGEESQFLDRV

-2811 LEELFAFL
+2811 LEELFGFL
-2819 PPDVAYNVNDLENHI
+2819 PPDVAYNVDDLENHI

-2845 NTDQTIPSEDLNV
+2845 NTDQIIPSEDLNV

-2871 ISCGRED
+2871 ITCGRETSGD
-2878 SSENQT
+2878 DETFESSNIPSEN
-2884 ITDQNIPL
+2884 IAALD
-2892 ENIEA
+2892 A
-2897 VESLVAGLELN
+2897 LVVALNLN

-2913 LPVKNKVASTRD
+2913 LPIKDKVASVKD
-2925 FFPATENFYSSFGE
+2925 FFPAASSRFVGFGE
-2939 VANEFGDFNFNR
+2939 LDNATNEFNVGNIFELIATNAI
-2951 SVSAGLLAHNSLS
+2951 SVDIRN
-2964 IFGGE
+2964 GGE
-2969 RLIGTDDEP
+2969 RVLGTNEQGRVNPRTDP
-2978 TSQERRLPNLLTDD
+2978 SLLTDD
-2992 NFVILG
+2992 KFEIIG
-2998 VPFFKTGVAKV
+2998 APYFKTGVTKV
-3009 TFPVLPGSGYRIFI
+3009 TFPVLPGSGYRIFL
-3023 DTISATP
+3023 DTMSTNP
-3030 DERSSFEYKFT
+3030 DEKHQLRFQFS
-3041 NCNRRFGVLSSGS
+3041 NCNRQYGVLSSGNS
-3054 LSDITDIV
+3054 STINDVVHIPNDIN
-3062 HMPSDTDHNKDKVI
+3062 HNREDKVI
-3076 ATDFIGNSLIKQD
+3076 ATDFVGALLGTNRGIGTISNPEKEIGYR
-3089 SVLSD
+3089 LSSQFNMAFD
-3094 GIVTGFRIDAE
+3094 G
-3105 DGEVSRPFEFTFRGD
+3105 S
-3120 VNTQSINIY
+3120 VNTQEINLYI
-3129 VPSGDGIDHDNVNKI
+3129 PSGDGSDHDNVNKI
-3144 NEISIYINSNRIN
+3144 KELSIYIDSNNIHF
-3157 YPVKEYDK
+3157 PLKQEGYDK
-3165 LPKTQRIVGIS
+3165 LPKTQRLVGIS
-3176 GCLVPPSFDATLVP
+3176 GCLVPE
-3190 VMGKR
+3190 
-3195 EVVLPAVPEQR
+3195 EVLNLSQPIWGSEDLIIPAVPDQVLTVTES
-3206 FIVEETRPISTSSL
+3206 RPISTESI
-3220 KYCPSDE
+3220 KYCPTDE
-3227 CREIFTNRDPTSVIA
+3227 CKEIFTARDENDKIA

-3250 EIYFQKPFDVG
+3250 ELYFQKPFDVG

-3282 DEGGVIDDN
+3282 DEGGVIDKN
-3291 IISFLQ
+3291 IISFLR
-3297 SLYPITSFPGQD
+3297 SLYPHTDFPGED
-3309 EVLDD
+3309 EFGENTEGAVNT
-3314 DFEMEYKVYDV
+3314 YNIIN
-3325 TTKITAPVKGS
+3325 KITAPVKGS
-3336 PQKFFNSTGNSGQM
+3336 PHKFFNSTGNSGQM
-3350 IRFAGDGNPA
+3350 IRFAGDGTPA
-3360 TSGRAMTFFSDDID
+3360 TSGRAMSFFSDDID
-3374 STTLDRNGNP
+3374 NSTIVSRTGFP
-3384 KSPLHIEIGKGAE
+3384 KSPLPIEIGKGAE
-3397 KLLPKDPPYADH
+3397 KLIPKDPPYADA
-3409 DQIQQMKLSAI
+3409 DQIIQMKLGAI
-3420 EAFSAAQ
+3420 AAFESAQ

-3437 GVVDGKMYQ
+3437 GVVDGEL
-3446 DAFYG
+3446 YG
-3451 EMPQLLAEKG
+3451 DSYYAEMPQIIKDKG
-3461 YDYLDFDKIPSGYPG
+3461 YDYLDLEKFPSGYPG

-3526 YGGGAGSAFLYGR
+3526 YGGGAGSAFLYGK
-3539 GERVLS
+3539 GERTLS
-3545 EYGVTGGE
+3545 DYGVTGGSTNWE
-3553 TGWQLLKKIRPE
+3553 LIKKFRPQ

-3580 TAISQ
+3580 TSSSQ
-3585 DVTRLGTNNYKIA
+3585 AVTKLGTNNYKIA

-3605 VTDQFGASVDIQSDT
+3605 VTDQFGAAVDIHGDT
-3620 IVIGAPGHDF
+3620 IVVGAPGHDF

-3697 INSDWEARTKG
+3697 INDDWEARTKG

-3728 EGMLIETPVS
+3728 EGTLIETPVS

-3817 NSGIDRSDPSGD
+3817 NSGIDRSDPNGD

-3841 DYIFESNGRL
+3841 DYIFESSGRL

-3902 GQGPMTSGSLPLY
+3902 GQGPIASGSLPLY